1 MERVLLL
8 TMGFGTGHNAA
19 AKALEAE
26 FSKVPGVEAETVDL
40 LQLIPKS
47 LHPLVQSGYH
57 GMLAKVPFFY
67 HYLYDWTYQSKV
79 IRQLSSEIIEKLGRT
94 IRKKVLSLLNEFNP
108 TRIVTTHPFSLL
120 LLPPIWRDIP
130 TVGVVTDYELHPM
143 WVVQVPDVLCVPKKL
158 LDEQQMEQLTWK
170 SGCKVIETGIPIQPR
185 YYQTIPREQAREELA
200 LPATKPVVLVM
211 GGGMGLGPMEQ
222 MVMEMSSI
230 SDIQFVVFTG
240 RNEALLER
248 LSKRL
253 FASPVRLL
261 GYCDQVDLY
270 MSAADLL
277 VTKPGGITITEAI
290 AKRLPMFLF
299 QAFPGQEEANQAY
312 LVKHRVA
319 VITRL
324 ATVCLQLDKQFLVG
338 FNSRQ
343 CVDRFE
349 GIISSDSASKILE
362 ATFALTPNKIYML

>member
-1 MERVLLL
+1 MEKVLLL

-26 FSKVPGVEAETVDL
+26 FLKVPGVEAETVDL

-47 LHPLVQSGYH
+47 LHPLMQSGYH
-57 GMLAKVPFFY
+57 GMLAKFPFFY

-79 IRQLSSEIIEKLGRT
+79 IRQLSSEIIEKMGWT
-94 IRKKVLSLLNEFNP
+94 IRKKIMSLLEEFNP

-143 WVVQVPDVLCVPKKL
+143 WVVRVPDVLCVPKKL
-158 LDEQQMEQLTWK
+158 LDEQQIHQLTWK
-170 SGCKVIETGIPIQPR
+170 SGCKVIETGIPIHPK
-185 YYQTIPREQAREELA
+185 YYRSIAKDQARRQLN
-200 LPATKPVVLVM
+200 LSATQPVVLVM

-222 MVMEMSSI
+222 MVVEMSSI
-230 SDIQFVVFTG
+230 PEIQFVVFTG
-240 RNEALLER
+240 QNDTLLER
-248 LSKRL
+248 LSKRQL
-253 FASPVRLL
+253 EPQVRLK

-277 VTKPGGITITEAI
+277 VTKPGGLTITEAI

-299 QAFPGQEEANQAY
+299 QAFPGQEEANQQY

-319 VITRL
+319 VITRP
-324 ATVCLQLDKQFLVG
+324 ATIRLQLDKQFLVS

-343 CVDRFE
+343 CQDRFE
-349 GIISSDSASKILE
+349 PILAPDAASKILE
-362 ATFALTPNKIYML
+362 ATFASSPNKIYML